1 MEWKNISLSLK
12 VYAIAPQ
19 HALPFLSQKQ
29 KPAVHIKHV
38 QKNNK
43 AIKGHS
49 VHVNETLHHF
59 SHAPQSR
66 KTDCLARWNGKVIS
80 PRGDKSSD
88 LARKL
93 IWRPTFGKWSL
104 KAPYSLIKAQQ

>member
-59 SHAPQSR
+59 S
-66 KTDCLARWNGKVIS
+66 
-80 PRGDKSSD
+80 D
-88 LARKL
+88 LTL
-93 IWRPTFGKWSL
+93 L
-104 KAPYSLIKAQQ
+104 KAERLTAWPGGMVKPSLQGVIKVQT